1 MKISFNDVELF
12 TLTPTQCQVLC
23 DAIPHDV
30 LEDDLKRRLQWVL
43 MHKYERCFARL
54 KQEWDAK
61 LAANGVEMIP
71 TNPDAYAQL
80 VFAQPNYKDRKTRDI
95 EALAASNPQPQE

>member
-23 DAIPHDV
+23 DQIPTDV

-80 VFAQPNYKDRKTRDI
+80 VFAQPNYKDRQTRDL
-95 EALAASNPQPQE
+95 EAAALEQPQQ